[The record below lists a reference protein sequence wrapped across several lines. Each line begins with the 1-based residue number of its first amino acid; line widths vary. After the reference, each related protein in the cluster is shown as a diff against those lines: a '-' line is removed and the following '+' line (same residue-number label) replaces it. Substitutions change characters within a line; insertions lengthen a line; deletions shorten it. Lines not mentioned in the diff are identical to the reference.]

1 MAGEA
6 KHATSSEASS
16 GSWILPVSVPLSV
29 MASFFIGG
37 PGVLVPGL
45 ILISM
50 LSLLSRRPASALMML
65 GAAAMLSLVMDWTVP
80 FKFGMVAPALS
91 IPLLLAVAILNSTQV
106 SRIAAGAV
114 TTLGCMLALVVLCAT
129 EMRHVI

>member
-1 MAGEA
+1 
-6 KHATSSEASS
+6 
-16 GSWILPVSVPLSV
+16 

-45 ILISM
+45 ILIAM

-65 GAAAMLSLVMDWTVP
+65 CAAAMLSLVMDWTVP

-91 IPLLLAVAILNSTQV
+91 IPLLLAVTILNSKEV
-106 SRIAAGAV
+106 ARIAAGAV
-114 TTLGCMLALVVLCAT
+114 TILGCMLALVVLCTT
-129 EMRHVI
+129 EMRFFV